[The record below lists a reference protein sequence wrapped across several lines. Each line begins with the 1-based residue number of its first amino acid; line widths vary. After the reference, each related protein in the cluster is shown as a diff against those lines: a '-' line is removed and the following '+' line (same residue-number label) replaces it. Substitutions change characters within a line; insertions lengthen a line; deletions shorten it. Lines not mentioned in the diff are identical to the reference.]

1 MSRARSSSKQQILQH
16 LTTTEINSY
25 TQPPT
30 TKKPRFDARNP
41 STLAA
46 DDQQDGGDEGEAE
59 EYQEV
64 DRLLEL
70 DEIGKG
76 GQQTKRSA
84 VNLDGYDTDSSN
96 ENFELRAAAKK
107 AEAEAGAGAEAKAPK
122 SKDEE
127 VNDMFADLDED
138 VDKERSD
145 EDLEREG
152 KIAGKK
158 RNVRFLDVDEIEGQV
173 PNSKSGGHVSA
184 DMRAGKDKMV
194 TDQESASGSSS
205 SESGS
210 DEERARIDSDVD
222 EEVGAGGKKKHAPRL
237 DAFNM
242 RAEVEEGK
250 FDGEG
255 NFVRKAADRDA
266 VHDRWLEG
274 LSKKDMKKA
283 REAKEKREDERRQ
296 RDKGDD
302 SILTSDIL
310 SILITNLDKGE
321 TILEALQRLGKG
333 LEKKKKVPT
342 WQKNKRKD
350 AEKEEK
356 TESDPGTDAKDAKR
370 REKISIITDAADR
383 LLTRGQSEVYDLERE
398 KLVRQYERD
407 TGDQWNDPVTHD
419 SDGDVEDKG
428 ISTQWQYRWSDMRDG
443 GQLYGPYDGA
453 TMSAWDEAGYFGEGV
468 EFRRVGDS
476 GWSRSVDFV

>member
-1 MSRARSSSKQQILQH
+1 MSRAQSSSKQQDRQH
-16 LTTTEINSY
+16 LTSQINSY

-30 TKKPRFDARNP
+30 TNKPRFDARNP

-46 DDQQDGGDEGEAE
+46 DDQTGGDEQEAE

-64 DRLLEL
+64 DRLLEI

-96 ENFELRAAAKK
+96 ENFELRAAAK
-107 AEAEAGAGAEAKAPK
+107 AEAEAPK

-127 VNDMFADLDED
+127 VNDMFADLEED
-138 VDKERSD
+138 MDKEQSD

-152 KIAGKK
+152 KKVGKK

-173 PNSKSGGHVSA
+173 SNSKSGGHVSA

-194 TDQESASGSSS
+194 TDQEGGDSSSS

-210 DEERARIDSDVD
+210 DEERAQLDSDVD
-222 EEVGAGGKKKHAPRL
+222 EEVGAGGKKKKAPRL

-242 RAEVEEGK
+242 RAEDEEGK

-296 RDKGDD
+296 REKGDD

-310 SILITNLDKGE
+310 STLITNLERGE
-321 TILEALQRLGKG
+321 TVLEALQRLGKG

-350 AEKEEK
+350 AEKDGR
-356 TESDPGTDAKDAKR
+356 TENDSETAAKDAKL
-370 REKISIITDAADR
+370 REKISVVTDAADR
-383 LLTRGQSEVYDLERE
+383 LLTRGQPEVYDLERE
-398 KLVRQYERD
+398 MLVRQYERD
-407 TGDQWNDPVTHD
+407 TGDRWIDAVTQESD
-419 SDGDVEDKG
+419 DDGDEG
-428 ISTQWQYRWSDMRDG
+428 LSAQWQYRWSDMRDG

-453 TMSAWDEAGYFGEGV
+453 MMSAWDDAGYFGEGV
-468 EFRRVGDS
+468 EFRRVGES